1 MESIV
6 DLLRFDPGQLPANAE
21 KLRQDVREFLAVEM
35 KQYSALKRAYTWDGA
50 DQAFSEKMGAKG
62 WLGMTLPKEYG
73 GAGLSNLE
81 RYVVAEETL
90 FAGAPV
96 GFHWIA
102 DRQSGPLIARIG
114 TEKQKAELLP
124 RICRGEICF
133 SIGMSEPN
141 SGSDLASLQAK
152 AVRTDE
158 GWLINGTKLW
168 TTNAHIASYMIGLF
182 RTDLDAKPKHAG
194 LSQFIIDLKNTPGV
208 TVRPIEDLTGRKHF
222 NEVVF
227 EDALVPHD
235 ALLGTENDGWQ
246 QVGSELA
253 IERSGPERFL
263 SCAVL
268 LTELLK
274 VLEQSGDQSAKR
286 EIGSILANLVTLRSM
301 SLSVS
306 AKLAQGDDVS
316 LQAVIVKDLGA
327 EFEQTLPGIVQ
338 KIVSIEPNLSD
349 DAEPLAQVLALL
361 TMLAPSFSLRGGT
374 VEILRG
380 IIAKRLGVS

>member
-268 LTELLK
+268 FTELLK

-306 AKLAQGDDVS
+306 AKLAQ
-316 LQAVIVKDLGA
+316 
-327 EFEQTLPGIVQ
+327 FEQTLPGIVQ